1 MDQPL
6 PNEGSGAGVLETGNG
21 CRIGVYVCHC
31 GTNISGRVDVEEVA
45 RYASRLP
52 GVVVARD
59 YKFMCSDPG
68 QDLIVRDIGELE
80 LDRVVVS
87 ACSPRMHE
95 PTFRGACGR
104 GGVNPYQMTMANI
117 REHCSWVT
125 VDPDAATDKAKSL
138 ISGAVRRTARL
149 EPLEIREA
157 PVHPAVLVIGGGI
170 AGIQAA
176 LEVANAGR
184 KVYLVEKEASIGG
197 HMAKFDK
204 TFPTLDCS
212 ACILTPKMVAV
223 GQHPNIEL
231 LTFSEV
237 DQISG
242 FVGNF
247 SIRVRRKARRVDE
260 DLCNGCGACWEACPA
275 MALPRQ
281 REIHVGGRPIEVPEE
296 AGDSR
301 EPASV
306 SDAAATLASLRKTS
320 RKLAA
325 KELEQGCLLCQ
336 VCVRV
341 CRDVVGA
348 DVLALDKPSTDRSTW
363 RIRAEHPERCVSCGA
378 CAQLCPSGSIRAIP
392 VPRLRGAFG
401 EEPTVSPGAEI
412 RHDAMALGPNRAIAI
427 PFMQAVPAIPAIDTA
442 SCIHFKSGG
451 CGACAEVCEKAAI
464 DYDAQDSVV
473 EFEVGSI
480 VVTTGFR
487 AFDPTEL
494 SQYGYG
500 RLKNVLTALEF
511 EVLNNA
517 SGPTNGRILLA
528 NGQPPES
535 VALVHCVG
543 SRDITQHEYCS
554 RVCCM
559 AALKYAHL
567 VREKTGATVY
577 DFYIDMRCFG
587 KGYEEFYNRLL
598 EEGVQFVRARAAEVS
613 DFAVYEEERGRLV
626 VRCEDTLIGV
636 LRRIPVDMVV
646 LMAGMEAAG
655 DADAVARV
663 ANVSRGRDGFFLEQ
677 HPKLA
682 PVATPTDGVFIAGA
696 CQGPKDI
703 PDTVAQASAAAAAA
717 LSLSVR
723 GAVAIEPVVCR
734 VDPELCSGCRLCNT
748 LCPFSAIQ
756 FDGEHLRSE
765 INDAVCKGCGT
776 CAAACP
782 AAAIEACHF
791 TDLQLME
798 EIRGVCA

>member
-1 MDQPL
+1 MDEQDLGIGIEQAPL
-6 PNEGSGAGVLETGNG
+6 EGVNGA
-21 CRIGVYVCHC
+21 RIGVYVCHC
-31 GTNISGRVDVEEVA
+31 GTNIAGRVDVAEVA
-45 RYASRLP
+45 RHAASLP

-68 QDLIVRDIGELE
+68 QDLIIRDISEQR

-104 GGVNPYQMTMANI
+104 GGVNPFRMAMANI

-125 VDPDAATDKAKSL
+125 VDPDAATAKAKAL
-138 ISGAVRRTARL
+138 ICGAVRRAAKL
-149 EPLEIREA
+149 EPLEVREV
-157 PVHPAVLVIGGGI
+157 PVSAAVLVMGGGI

-184 KVYLVEKEASIGG
+184 PVYLVEKEPSIGG

-212 ACILTPKMVAV
+212 ACILTPKMVSV
-223 GQHPNIEL
+223 GQHSNITL
-231 LTFSEV
+231 LTNSEV
-237 DQISG
+237 EELSG

-247 SIRVRRKARRVDE
+247 RARVRRKTRRVSE
-260 DLCNGCGACWEACPA
+260 ELCNGCGACWEVCPA
-275 MALPRQ
+275 VAVPRD
-281 REIHVGGRPIEVPEE
+281 RMMLLGGVPYAWSSQAAEPVSEV
-296 AGDSR
+296 AV
-301 EPASV
+301 A
-306 SDAAATLASLRKTS
+306 DAAATLAKLRKTS
-320 RKLAA
+320 QKLAA
-325 KELEQGCLLCQ
+325 KETDKDCNLCQ

-341 CRDVVGA
+341 CREVVGA
-348 DVLALDKPSTDRSTW
+348 DVLELDKPSSDRSSW
-363 RIRAEHPERCVSCGA
+363 RIVASHPERCVSCGA
-378 CAQLCPSGSIRAIP
+378 CADLCSTGYIRVAPARELIGP
-392 VPRLRGAFG
+392 FG
-401 EEPTVSPGAEI
+401 EEGTAQAGAEV
-412 RHDAMALGPNRAIAI
+412 RHDALLLGPNRAIGI
-427 PFMQAVPAIPAIDTA
+427 PFMQAVPAIPVIDPER
-442 SCIHFKSGG
+442 CIHLATGG
-451 CGACAEVCEKAAI
+451 CGACAEVCDKRAVDFQAEDEI
-464 DYDAQDSVV
+464 VELDVGSVV
-473 EFEVGSI
+473 VA
-480 VVTTGFR
+480 TGFR
-487 AFDPTEL
+487 TFDPTALE
-494 SQYGYG
+494 QYGYG
-500 RLKNVLTALEF
+500 RLKNVVTALEF
-511 EVLNNA
+511 ELLNNA

-528 NGQPPES
+528 NGQPPSS
-535 VALVHCVG
+535 VALIHCVG
-543 SRDITQHEYCS
+543 SRDTTQHEYCS

-567 VREKTGATVY
+567 VREKTGAEVY

-598 EEGVQFVRARAAEVS
+598 EEGVLFVRARAAEVS
-613 DFAVYEEERGRLV
+613 DFAVYEEERGKLV

-646 LMAGMEAAG
+646 LMTGMEAA
-655 DADAVARV
+655 ADAEFVARV
-663 ANVSRGRDGFFLEQ
+663 ANLSRGRDGFFLEQ

-717 LSLSVR
+717 ISLSVR
-723 GAVAIEPVVCR
+723 GAVEIEPVVSR
-734 VDPELCSGCRLCNT
+734 IDPERCSGCRLCNT
-748 LCPFSAIQ
+748 LCPFSAIT
-756 FDGEHLRSE
+756 FDADEGRSK

-782 AAAIEACHF
+782 AGAVEACHF
-791 TDLQLME
+791 TDLQVLE